1 MAAIPQDQ
9 HTWYSSKGSIKDYK
23 WEDIWKTK
31 VENKC
36 KFFLWLL
43 LQRKLL
49 TSDRIIKRGGQANP
63 ICQLCRTRNE
73 SMTHMVANCPYSKRV
88 WWHIAQQTGHLNIQ
102 PRQSVTNLKLW
113 WSDLSGETQTAD
125 PEHRNQIITYT
136 TWNIWKERCRRVYDN
151 KALTEIQ
158 LVAVIRQEV
167 AALRQAMQ
175 MLDT

>member
-1 MAAIPQDQ
+1 V
-9 HTWYSSKGSIKDYK
+9 Y
-23 WEDIWKTK
+23 
-31 VENKC
+31 
-36 KFFLWLL
+36 
-43 LQRKLL
+43 LL
-49 TSDRIIKRGGQANP
+49 TA
-63 ICQLCRTRNE
+63 
-73 SMTHMVANCPYSKRV
+73 VAM
-88 WWHIAQQTGHLNIQ
+88 NIQ
-102 PRQSVTNLKLW
+102 PRQSVNNLKLW
-113 WSDLSGETQTAD
+113 WSDLLGGMQTAN